1 VGAEGVVGE
10 EIGGEPFVS
19 FRQNQKSVTAV
30 VRVADIE
37 EASVAVEIARTSVHM
52 RFSALA
58 DAGGAGG
65 AEACKGVSKR
75 RVNYAH
81 TLHLSADVDPMQSR
95 YDVSSSNLV
104 LVLRKAEDTRWPTF
118 TGAPR
123 DSAAAADTASGCGAN
138 TAAAYDAAQEA
149 PGSALPAA
157 AAAAAAASAARAEE
171 SDAADGKQE
180 QTKCVRFGG
189 EVGPTGGGG
198 GGGAGGGGASG
209 AGEGAGCVCCA
220 AAGEAGLGLA
230 GGREAET
237 TASKEASKEAS
248 KAEARRVV
256 GANGEVFERGDYF
269 AGSKVSLSPRI
280 TICMCT
286 IRYTPLLAPRCVCV
300 SSCSM
305 LLCICPRY
313 FYTCSHNPMYI
324 GSLLGRIYRSCSRP
338 LTVPSLPRRLE
349 WSSRWGR
356 WGWATTQV
364 LSLLALLEHQY
375 KY

>member
-1 VGAEGVVGE
+1 VVGE
-10 EIGGEPFVS
+10 ESGGEPFVS

-58 DAGGAGG
+58 DADGAGG

-123 DSAAAADTASGCGAN
+123 DAASADGASGCGAN

-149 PGSALPAA
+149 TGSAA
-157 AAAAAAASAARAEE
+157 AAAAAAAEVAAAGASAARAED

-180 QTKCVRFGG
+180 QKKGVRFGG

-198 GGGAGGGGASG
+198 GGGGEGASG

-220 AAGEAGLGLA
+220 AAGEAGPGLA

-256 GANGEVFERGDYF
+256 GANGEVFESGDSF
-269 AGSKVSLSPRI
+269 AGSKVSLSPR
-280 TICMCT
+280 TT
-286 IRYTPLLAPRCVCV
+286 
-300 SSCSM
+300 
-305 LLCICPRY
+305 
-313 FYTCSHNPMYI
+313 
-324 GSLLGRIYRSCSRP
+324 
-338 LTVPSLPRRLE
+338 PSL
-349 WSSRWGR
+349 S
-356 WGWATTQV
+356 
-364 LSLLALLEHQY
+364 LSLLVRLLLRWLQGLSLSSYHYMHVSYPVYTFAGAKVCACRVCACRVCPQAPCY
-375 KY
+375 YASVLDTSIRVLIILCISVLFSAVYIGLVLGR